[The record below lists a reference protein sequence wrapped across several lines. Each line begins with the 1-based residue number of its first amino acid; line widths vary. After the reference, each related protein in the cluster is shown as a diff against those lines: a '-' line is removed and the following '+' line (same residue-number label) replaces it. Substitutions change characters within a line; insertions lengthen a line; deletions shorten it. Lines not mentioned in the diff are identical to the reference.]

1 MLDEEKTAVFSMSIE
16 VDKKHIMEDFFENLG
31 LSLTSGVNIFFEAC
45 VINGTI
51 PIEISHTSV
60 DTSDLDELAGSADNP
75 KTARFSMRIMPIRK
89 RQMQYICKELGMTVS
104 QAVHMYFSACIREY
118 GIPFRIGYPKPNAE
132 TLAAMKE
139 VQDAKEGKTELE
151 SFDSF
156 EDFVRRMH
164 SLADEEDIKD

>member
-1 MLDEEKTAVFSMSIE
+1 MPDEEKTAVFSMSIE
-16 VDKKHIMEDFFENLG
+16 EDKKHIMEDFFENLG

-60 DTSDLDELAGSADNP
+60 DTSYLDELAGSADNP

-118 GIPFRIGYPKPNAE
+118 GIPFRIGYAASKYASVASARYVSWIND
-132 TLAAMKE
+132 LSAAMEAME
-139 VQDAKEGKTELE
+139 VRNG
-151 SFDSF
+151 
-156 EDFVRRMH
+156 
-164 SLADEEDIKD
+164 